1 MELLKPEIIEKVGN
15 LNLRARLV
23 VEGFLIGLHQSPYH
37 GFSLEFREH
46 RPYYP
51 GDPISRIDWK
61 LYGRT
66 DRYYL
71 RKYQAD
77 TNLSAYLILD
87 KSKSMDYGKAI
98 TKFHY
103 ARTLAASLAY
113 LLLHQNDSV
122 GLVIFDKEISSLIP
136 PKSKINHLKLLLREL
151 TNAKPSQ
158 RTSIY
163 DVIYNFASQVKKRS
177 LIIVF
182 SDLIED
188 PDEVIKAFKLIK
200 ARKNEVI
207 IFHILDLDE
216 MEFKFREQALYR
228 DMEDH
233 SIIPVNP
240 LNIRE
245 LYLNRFNRFL
255 EKYREGFAYNKID
268 YSLITTNTP
277 YNNALSAYLNKRKR
291 LL

>member
-1 MELLKPEIIEKVGN
+1 MDLLKPEVIEKVGA
-15 LNLRARLV
+15 LNFRARLV

-37 GFSLEFREH
+37 GFSLEFCEH

-51 GDPISRIDWK
+51 GDPINRIDWK

-71 RKYQAD
+71 RKYQAE

-87 KSKSMDYGKAI
+87 KSKSMDYGKEI

-122 GLVIFDKEISSLIP
+122 GLVIFDNEIKSLIP
-136 PKSKINHLKLLLREL
+136 PKSSLNHLKLLLRDLANTE
-151 TNAKPSQ
+151 PSQ
-158 RTSIY
+158 KTSIS
-163 DVIYNFASQVKKRS
+163 DVIFNFASTIKKRS

-182 SDLIED
+182 SDLLED
-188 PDEVIKAFKLIK
+188 PEKVMKAFKLVK
-200 ARKNEVI
+200 VRKNEVI
-207 IFHILDLDE
+207 VFHILDSDE
-216 MEFKFREQALYR
+216 MKFNFTEQALYR

-233 SIIPVNP
+233 TTVPVNP
-240 LNIRE
+240 LNIRD
-245 LYLNRFNRFL
+245 LYRKRFNQFL
-255 EKYREGFAYNKID
+255 EQYRSGFAYNRID
-268 YSLITTNTP
+268 YSLITTDTA
-277 YNNALSAYLNKRKR
+277 YDEALSAYLIKRKR